1 MDRTYLNPS
10 HLLYIPQN
18 YLNAKCSPFICIS
31 SICLTWAAGFFFL
44 KVQSVISMSP
54 PPPRRSLES
63 HSAQRKCS
71 FQTVRRGKDDKVLM
85 KSGHHFFMAQEAI
98 GSSAGEGTRR

>member
-54 PPPRRSLES
+54 PPPGGLWNPILLRES
-63 HSAQRKCS
+63 ALFK
-71 FQTVRRGKDDKVLM
+71 L
-85 KSGHHFFMAQEAI
+85 SG
-98 GSSAGEGTRR
+98 GEKMTRC